1 MAALQAVQDK
11 KQQDLPTGQMEAIP
25 IPLRFIGKPHLH
37 VGWTDYPA
45 EVFTTEAGNGNSL
58 SAFSGTHL
66 AHPFLSILDAW
77 VTHRPGFTS
86 EAQALQAW
94 PETWVR

>member
-1 MAALQAVQDK
+1 MSHERMAPRWPEGSRPRHFFGVS
-11 KQQDLPTGQMEAIP
+11 
-25 IPLRFIGKPHLH
+25 F
-37 VGWTDYPA
+37 PA
-45 EVFTTEAGNGNSL
+45 SVFTTEAGNGNSL
-58 SAFSGTHL
+58 NAFSGTHL